1 MKAPCLLLVRS
12 CSWDNKAPL
21 FPLALPTGWAFPAA
35 RGADQ
40 QLADSHHWLPSILS
54 ITWRWVL
61 RRRGPKSDGQMDR
74 KMCLSIF
81 LACLLAF
88 LFFPFS
94 FFLSLFFLFFFFS
107 FLPQKLTSN
116 THCSVTC
123 SFYFMIYLGI
133 CFKFSNH
140 RPSFFSTAV
149 YYSITWANHN
159 LFGQSHMASHLVWL
173 QFLLQT
179 ILYIVFSYVQENLE
193 EKLLVNGYF
202 SGYKKDTSI
211 WSPQQCRG
219 RSTSYSFTTPTCYPH
234 LGTVP
239 SLLCSFPVSQF
250 RM

>member
-12 CSWDNKAPL
+12 CFWENKAPL

-74 KMCLSIF
+74 KMCLSIL
-81 LACLLAF
+81 LACLLFF
-88 LFFPFS
+88 LFS

-123 SFYFMIYLGI
+123 SFYFMIYL
-133 CFKFSNH
+133 
-140 RPSFFSTAV
+140 
-149 YYSITWANHN
+149 N
-159 LFGQSHMASHLVWL
+159 LFQI
-173 QFLLQT
+173 QQTQTFLLFNSYV
-179 ILYIVFSYVQENLE
+179 ILYYMS
-193 EKLLVNGYF
+193 K
-202 SGYKKDTSI
+202 
-211 WSPQQCRG
+211 
-219 RSTSYSFTTPTCYPH
+219 
-234 LGTVP
+234 
-239 SLLCSFPVSQF
+239 SQF
-250 RM
+250 IWPVPYG